1 MLIEQEEF
9 KNEAVKQS
17 KDCKP
22 TKPIKQLAKSTKRSQ
37 HNEQRI
43 DENQADQHNTRNVYV
58 WDCETYESTDICPFA
73 VPYVIS
79 ILKLDINKGT
89 DQLDRNNV

>member
-1 MLIEQEEF
+1 M
-9 KNEAVKQS
+9 
-17 KDCKP
+17 
-22 TKPIKQLAKSTKRSQ
+22 
-37 HNEQRI
+37 
-43 DENQADQHNTRNVYV
+43 RNVYV

-73 VPYVIS
+73 VPYVVS